1 MTYDI
6 AIVGGGPAGL
16 SAAVT
21 ARVRGKTVIL
31 FESGGFS
38 DKLRKAERID
48 NYLGF
53 PTISG
58 NDLMDTLVAQTLAYE
73 PTIVNERVQSIFA
86 GEPFTILTEEAVYTA
101 KSVILATGVSM
112 NGTIPGEKEWL
123 GRGVSYCAS
132 CDGQFFKDKDIAIY
146 VNTEHGLD
154 DVKLLADLAKS
165 VVLYVDPLLAAD
177 TSEWQNLPSSVRLY
191 RERIVGM
198 DGERGLA
205 SVRSKNESH
214 KVEGLF
220 ILRDS
225 NPPDNMVD
233 GLEVKNNAIE
243 VNRLMETNFKGLF
256 AAGDVAGAPLQVSK
270 AVGEGQMAAFSAVAY
285 VNKIV

>member
-1 MTYDI
+1 MIYDI

-21 ARVRGKTVIL
+21 ARVRGKSVIL

-58 NDLMDTLVAQTLAYE
+58 SDLMDTLVAQALTYE
-73 PTIVNERVQSIFA
+73 PTIVNERVQSIFQ
-86 GEPFTILTEEAVYTA
+86 GEPFTILTEDSVYTA
-101 KSVILATGVSM
+101 HSVILATGVSM
-112 NGTIPGEKEWL
+112 NGTIPGEKNLL

-132 CDGQFFKDKDIAIY
+132 CDGQFFKEKEIAIY
-146 VNTEHGLD
+146 INTAHGVE
-154 DVKLLADLAKS
+154 DVKLLASLAGT
-165 VVLYVDPLLAAD
+165 VALYVDPGLSLD
-177 TSEWQNLPSSVRLY
+177 IFEGSDLPKSVSIY
-191 RERIVGM
+191 HERILGI
-198 DGERGLA
+198 DGEQRVEG
-205 SVRSKNESH
+205 VHSKNEQH
-214 KVEGLF
+214 AVDGIF

-225 NPPDNMVD
+225 NPPENMID
-233 GLEVKNNAIE
+233 GLEVTNNAIE
-243 VNRLMETNFKGLF
+243 VNRFMETNFAGLF

-270 AVGEGQMAAFSAVAY
+270 AVGDGQMAAFSAVAY
-285 VNKIV
+285 VNKI